1 MSRRRLRY
9 AVLAVVLVGVTTL
22 VVQLRGALEAQKGKE
37 IDSTALEGM
46 LPDAVQWIQDFHR
59 IEIKDG
65 KTAWEV
71 RGDEAQYLEEKE
83 QVLVRGPKA
92 ALFTAEGERVE
103 VTGGEAVVGFDGQS
117 LKDVQVQQD
126 VIVKFRDFVIRAPN
140 ATYRHEEQKIVST
153 GAVDIKG
160 DRVELQGQDLV
171 VFMTDSRFELRDPVR
186 VLLLPETAT
195 ASRTATSRN
204 S

>member
-1 MSRRRLRY
+1 MGRRRLRF
-9 AVLAVVLVGVTTL
+9 AVLAVVLVGLTTL

-37 IDSTALEGM
+37 VDSSALDGM

-92 ALFTAEGERVE
+92 TLFTADGERVE
-103 VTGGEAVVGFDGQS
+103 VSGGAAVVGFDGQG
-117 LKDVQVQQD
+117 LKDVRVEDD
-126 VIVKFRDFVIRAPN
+126 VVVRFRDFVIHAPN
-140 ATYRHEEQKIVST
+140 ATYRHEEQKIVAT
-153 GAVDIKG
+153 GEVDIRG
-160 DRVELQGQDLV
+160 DRVELHGTDLV
-171 VFMTDSRFELRDPVR
+171 VFMTDSRFELRQPVR
-186 VLLLPETAT
+186 VTLLPESAA
-195 ASRTATSRN
+195 ASRRS
-204 S
+204 